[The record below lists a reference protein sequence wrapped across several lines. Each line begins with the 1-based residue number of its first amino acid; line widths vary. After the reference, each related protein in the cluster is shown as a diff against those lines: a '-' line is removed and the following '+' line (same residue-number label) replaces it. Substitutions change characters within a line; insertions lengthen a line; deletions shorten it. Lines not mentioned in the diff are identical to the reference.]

1 MKNCIQFFNL
11 PSQEIYTFCKVE
23 INCERLDNHLV
34 TGYNKF
40 VGMEQPELKPVEHA
54 LVDDRIP

>member
-1 MKNCIQFFNL
+1 
-11 PSQEIYTFCKVE
+11 VE

-40 VGMEQPELKPVEHA
+40 VGMEQPEVRPVEHA
-54 LVDDRIP
+54 LVDDRITYRIPKKPSCCEAGNSTL